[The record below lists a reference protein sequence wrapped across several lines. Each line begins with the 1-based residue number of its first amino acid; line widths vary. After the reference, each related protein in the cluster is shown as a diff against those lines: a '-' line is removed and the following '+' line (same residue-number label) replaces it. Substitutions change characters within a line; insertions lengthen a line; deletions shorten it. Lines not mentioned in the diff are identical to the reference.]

1 MEDLEKM
8 LNKMIDDRGL
18 REDFEKFKKENE
30 GKSLEELLDEL
41 KEKIKKVENFKP
53 DFKILVESD
62 KEGMGRT
69 VSVKGNKK
77 SIMIGLA
84 ELATSLVQDSNLTEE
99 DIRYAIETGIK
110 TANEEE

>member
-1 MEDLEKM
+1 MKDLEKI

-41 KEKIKKVENFKP
+41 KEKVKNFKP
-53 DFKILVESD
+53 DFKILVESN
-62 KEGMGRT
+62 KEGIGRT

-84 ELATSLVQDSNLTEE
+84 ELATSLVEDSNLTEE